1 MATITGVEN
10 QSTDRSLIR
19 AVRSSLTKAS
29 QESNLSQQKIKV
41 LVVEDELEIRRI
53 LKELL
58 EAQGFA
64 VETLSSGNA
73 IIHQLDAHT
82 PQALLVDQMMPG
94 LSGTEVIKL
103 IRAEERFQ
111 NLPIIMVTA
120 LTGEEEK
127 VFALDLGA
135 DDYVTKP
142 FQARE
147 LGARIHAVVRR
158 SMARQNVLPK
168 HEPTTE
174 ASPGEVGE
182 LRQGPIRVELR
193 SYRAFVGDQELHL
206 TLTEYKI
213 LLELL
218 RQSED
223 VLTREQL
230 RDRALEGAHVTDR
243 TIDVHMASLRKKLG
257 APGELIETVRG
268 VGYRMG
274 RAVTKA

>member
-1 MATITGVEN
+1 MTP
-10 QSTDRSLIR
+10 Q
-19 AVRSSLTKAS
+19 SSLAHASKETK
-29 QESNLSQQKIKV
+29 LSQQKIKV
-41 LVVEDELEIRRI
+41 LVIEDEVEIRRI

-58 EAQGFA
+58 EAQDFD
-64 VETLSSGNA
+64 VETLPSGNA
-73 IIHQLDAHT
+73 ILHQLEMHAPH
-82 PQALLVDQMMPG
+82 ALLVDQMMPG
-94 LSGTEVIKL
+94 LSGTEIIKL
-103 IRAEERFQ
+103 IRAEAKFQ
-111 NLPIIMVTA
+111 HLPIIMVTA

-127 VFALDLGA
+127 VLALDIGA

-142 FQARE
+142 FQPRE

-158 SMARQNVLPK
+158 SMARQNTLHK
-168 HEPTTE
+168 LE
-174 ASPGEVGE
+174 ATPAAAPGEVGE

-193 SYRAFVGDQELHL
+193 SYRAFVNDQEIHL

-213 LLELL
+213 LRELL

-274 RAVTKA
+274 RTANKTAAN